1 MKKPPSLR
9 RPLIIYPLAVN
20 FAILIISFAI
30 IIATAIRVDS
40 GGPYTDEQMIP
51 VIAAAIERD
60 ETGKLWVENTP
71 ELAELHANTQQLWFV
86 AEDDAGHSVSFGS
99 VPGHYASFTGRLS
112 DLSFAQLRDRHPPY
126 KLAAVVR
133 RQKTDIGN
141 LTILGHGALSDLS
154 LTVILASN
162 VIVLPIFVLLALTSL
177 LVTPWIVRRSLAGV
191 HRIAGEA
198 EAIDTHT
205 RNRYLSEDHAPREI
219 APLVSAINAALRR
232 LDEGYERQKRFI
244 GFAAHEL
251 RTPIAVLRSKV
262 ESSECAATRAL
273 AGDIQRLATLAE
285 QLLDLQRMENDE
297 RLDCFDLAALVRST
311 VAELAPLMIAS
322 GKTVAVEVSENEPF
336 LGDPAAIERVVMN
349 LVQNAAQHG
358 GQHIIVR
365 VTDLG
370 FEVEDDGPGI
380 PPSERERVF
389 EPFYRLQ
396 PSPTGGGLGLSLV
409 QEVIARHGGRVN
421 IVDAPGIG
429 AIVRVELG
437 AGLVSK
443 ETPDTK
449 GRAYAWPR
457 CKCSAARLRS

>member
-1 MKKPPSLR
+1 MKEPSSLR

-20 FAILIISFAI
+20 FAILIVSFAI
-30 IIATAIRVDS
+30 IIAVAIRFDS
-40 GGPYTDEQMIP
+40 GGPYTDEQIIP
-51 VIAAAIERD
+51 VIAGAITRD
-60 ETGKLWVENTP
+60 ETGQLSVEMTP
-71 ELAELHANTQQLWFV
+71 ELADLRAGTPQLWFV
-86 AEDDAGHSVSFGS
+86 AQDDFGRSVSFGS
-99 VPGHYASFTGRLS
+99 VPQHYASLVGRLS

-133 RQKTDIGN
+133 RQTTDIGD
-141 LTILGHGALSDLS
+141 LTILGHGALSDLN

-191 HRIAGEA
+191 RRIAREA
-198 EAIDTHT
+198 EAINAHT
-205 RNRYLSEDHAPREI
+205 RGRSLSEDEAPREV
-219 APLVSAINAALRR
+219 APLVSAFNAALRR
-232 LDEGYERQKRFI
+232 LDEDHERQRRFL

-262 ESSECAATRAL
+262 ESADSAETRSL

-297 RLDCFDLAALVRST
+297 RRECFDLAALVRKA

-322 GKTVAVEVSENEPF
+322 GKTVAVEVATNEPV
-336 LGDPAAIERVVMN
+336 LGDPTAIERVVMN

-365 VTDLG
+365 VTDEG

-380 PPSERERVF
+380 APGERDRIF
-389 EPFYRLQ
+389 EPFYRLR
-396 PSPTGGGLGLSLV
+396 PSASGSGLGLNLV
-409 QEVIARHGGRVN
+409 KEVIARHGGQVA
-421 IVDAPGIG
+421 ILDAPGGG
-429 AIVRVELG
+429 AIVRVDLR
-437 AGLVSK
+437 ARHPRQN
-443 ETPDTK
+443 TPEAAV
-449 GRAYAWPR
+449 RA
-457 CKCSAARLRS
+457 